1 MKFRINGKKYSP
13 EGVLLLLPAL
23 LLYGAVI
30 VFPVCSTFYTSFFEW
45 NGIKQQAYRFVGLE
59 NYRTFFH
66 DYQTATAFKNVFMLA
81 GTGVFLT
88 IPIAFFLA
96 TVSSGDCACLR
107 HSISCLW
114 SLTGLPSA

>member
-66 DYQTATAFKNVFMLA
+66 DYQTATA
-81 GTGVFLT
+81 
-88 IPIAFFLA
+88 
-96 TVSSGDCACLR
+96 LR
-107 HSISCLW
+107 ILKIGIFN
-114 SLTGLPSA
+114 TFY

>member
-1 MKFRINGKKYSP
+1 MKFRVNGKKYSP

-59 NYRTFFH
+59 NYRTFF
-66 DYQTATAFKNVFMLA
+66 
-81 GTGVFLT
+81 
-88 IPIAFFLA
+88 
-96 TVSSGDCACLR
+96 S
-107 HSISCLW
+107 
-114 SLTGLPSA
+114 